1 MGGPD
6 PFRKDREMFK
16 KRKDTVQNKCFEL
29 VRCSGAQVYLLIKH
43 PERGCF
49 EFNSE
54 AEPPH
59 LESQEFVERK
69 GMMDFVK
76 SPRQKRKL
84 EKLIGEY
91 LKKRDDLRRTLVVPE
106 APKLV

>member
-6 PFRKDREMFK
+6 PFRKEREIFK

-29 VRCSGAQVYLLIKH
+29 SQCSGAKVYLLINH

-54 AEPPH
+54 AEPPCLVH
-59 LESQEFVERK
+59 QENEEFTERK
-69 GMMDFVK
+69 GMLDFAK
-76 SPRQKRKL
+76 SPQQKRKL
-84 EKLIGEY
+84 EKLMREY
-91 LKKRDDLRRTLVVPE
+91 LGKKG
-106 APKLV
+106 